1 LLHIDKASKNP
12 TAKIRSIGNTLNC
25 WKIVTETRSL
35 REKLAL
41 AVTDLV
47 WLSESDYP
55 FEIIDWQIE
64 SIEPVILL
72 KQIDRPEDTL
82 VEVVELEAFFA
93 TATQEQDW
101 YDESELETVK
111 RYRDLVEILKTNLQE
126 VAVYRVGEIEIEVY
140 ILGKTSSNAIAG
152 LKTQV
157 VET

>member
-1 LLHIDKASKNP
+1 
-12 TAKIRSIGNTLNC
+12 
-25 WKIVTETRSL
+25 VTETQSL
-35 REKLAL
+35 SEKLAL

-55 FEIIDWQIE
+55 FEVIDWQIE
-64 SIEPVILL
+64 SIDPVMLL
-72 KQIDRPEDTL
+72 QQIDRPEDTL

-93 TATQEQDW
+93 TATQEHDW

-111 RYRDLVEILKTNLQE
+111 RYRYLLEILRTNLQE

-152 LKTQV
+152 LKTKMI
-157 VET
+157 ET